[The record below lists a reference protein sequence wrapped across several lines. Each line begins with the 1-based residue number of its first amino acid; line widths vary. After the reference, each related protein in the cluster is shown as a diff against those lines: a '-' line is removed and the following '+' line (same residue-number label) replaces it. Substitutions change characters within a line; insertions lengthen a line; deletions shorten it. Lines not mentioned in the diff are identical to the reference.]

1 MTLPGQACVTETT
14 QVLSPYLDR
23 RVLPRPCG
31 SCRLTWSG
39 VCYRDLAGLVAL
51 PEQACVT
58 ETLWVLS
65 PYLNRRVCCMRCC
78 SSWSQGTGCRRAV
91 GPGCRR
97 RGSGTCC
104 RFHRPD
110 CTSPTLPRNPT
121 HRPLKHNGLL
131 SLPSS
136 PFQQSALSV
145 LYGVCLYLLKHT
157 CWHKLRHLQIP

>member
-1 MTLPGQACVTETT
+1 M
-14 QVLSPYLDR
+14 
-23 RVLPRPCG
+23 LPRPRG